1 MSEPAF
7 QTQSHADRQADRHS
21 DRHSDRHVAGP
32 LRDWL
37 ATLSRIEAAD
47 QGRGAP
53 ADQGRGAPADQGRG
67 ASADPGRGAPKPVQ
81 AAGPKPAEPRRAA
94 EPQGGWEPRLVP
106 PAPPEAKAED
116 EDVAALMAE
125 NMVLKARLKVEAER
139 HEELQAIVA
148 QELRALRSHV
158 QAEVDRMEEL
168 RAERDL
174 WMARAEALAMPLFQ
188 KR

>member
-1 MSEPAF
+1 MSEPAI
-7 QTQSHADRQADRHS
+7 QTQSHPDRQA
-21 DRHSDRHVAGP
+21 DRHVAGP

-47 QGRGAP
+47 QGRAAP
-53 ADQGRGAPADQGRG
+53 RPAQ
-67 ASADPGRGAPKPVQ
+67 P
-81 AAGPKPAEPRRAA
+81 AAAPKPAEARRPA
-94 EPQGGWEPRLVP
+94 EPQGGWEPRLVQ
-106 PAPPEAKAED
+106 PAPAETQAREVED

-158 QAEVDRMEEL
+158 QAEVERAEEL